1 MTKIRARHLTHQFF
15 PFDVKSQKFSSS
27 NFFLVEVLQHSLPYI
42 IIFSDNENIFEIKSH
57 NFFLQDQVQELKIL
71 TKSVIRRF
79 RHMKFVYVFAI
90 LAVFDEIEQIS
101 ISKYK
106 ILISNMTYLKI
117 EICHLC

>member
-1 MTKIRARHLTHQFF
+1 M
-15 PFDVKSQKFSSS
+15 
-27 NFFLVEVLQHSLPYI
+27 EVLQHSLPYI

-117 EICHLC
+117 EICNL

>member
-1 MTKIRARHLTHQFF
+1 M
-15 PFDVKSQKFSSS
+15 
-27 NFFLVEVLQHSLPYI
+27 EVLQHSLPYI

-90 LAVFDEIEQIS
+90 LAVFGVPQCTLRLIHNQIYHQS
-101 ISKYK
+101 Q
-106 ILISNMTYLKI
+106 
-117 EICHLC
+117 EPH